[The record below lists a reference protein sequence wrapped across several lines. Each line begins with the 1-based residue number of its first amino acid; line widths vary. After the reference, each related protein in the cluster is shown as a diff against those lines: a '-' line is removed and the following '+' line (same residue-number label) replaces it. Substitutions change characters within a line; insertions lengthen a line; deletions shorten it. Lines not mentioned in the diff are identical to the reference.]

1 MVELRYYQTEAVQSI
16 YDYFGQHDGN
26 PLVVLPTGAGK
37 SLTLA
42 AFIQGAITQYPTTK
56 IVVLTH
62 VKELIEQDMKAVVRY
77 WPEAPVG
84 VWSAGLGQKQ
94 RRQVTVAGI
103 QSVHKLPAT
112 FGGTDLVIVDEAHLI
127 PRSADT
133 MYGRFI
139 AGLKSYNPHLKVIGL
154 TATPYR
160 MDSGM
165 LTEGEHRVFTDIA
178 YDINVGKLIKEGYLC
193 PLISKA
199 GVTKADL
206 SGVHTRGGEF
216 VPNELQAAMDQE
228 HLIEG
233 ALDEV
238 AALASDRKHVL
249 AFCAGID
256 HSRHVAEAARRRG
269 WTADYVSGEMAAG
282 ERDAKIAD
290 FKAGRTRILCNAML
304 LTTGFDFPSI
314 DCIAMLRPTKSVGL
328 YVQIM
333 GRGLRQDGV
342 KENTLVLDFAG
353 NIMRHGPI
361 DQVRVRRKG
370 KGDGESVAPVKEC
383 PNCHELVHTSIMVCP
398 ACEYEWPRKAA
409 HETEASDAV
418 VVAAIAEPRVHAVD
432 EVLYRRH
439 TKAGKPDSVKVSYS
453 CGKYE
458 FTEWLPIEDD
468 RSYVRKHAVTWCW
481 TRGVMCPDTVDQFL
495 DMVRAGRVP
504 APDAIRV
511 KPDGKYWRVLDA
523 NMGARRLNVSRVA
536 ERGSLMEFF

>member
-1 MVELRYYQTEAVQSI
+1 MVKLRYYQTDAIEAL
-16 YDYFGQHDGN
+16 YRYFGYSNGN

-42 AFIQGAITQYPTTK
+42 AFIEGAIRHYPSTR

-62 VKELIEQDMKAVVRY
+62 VKELIEQDMKAIIRY
-77 WPEAPVG
+77 WPEAPIG
-84 VWSAGLGQKQ
+84 VWSAGLKQK
-94 RRQVTVAGI
+94 RRDQVTVAGI
-103 QSVHKLPAT
+103 QSVHNKPAT

-127 PRSADT
+127 PRAAET

-165 LTEGEHRVFTDIA
+165 LTEGDDRVFTDIA

-206 SGVHTRGGEF
+206 SGVHTRGGEY
-216 VPNELQAAMDQE
+216 VPSELQAAMDQE

-233 ALDEV
+233 ALDEM
-238 AALASDRKHVL
+238 AALAPDRRHIL

-256 HSRHVAEAARRRG
+256 HSAHVAAAARRRG
-269 WTADYVSGEMAAG
+269 WTADYVSGEMETS

-290 FKAGRTRILCNAML
+290 FKAGRTRMLCNAML

-342 KENTLVLDFAG
+342 KTNTLVLDFAG
-353 NIMRHGPI
+353 NIQYHGPI

-370 KGDGESVAPVKEC
+370 KGDGESVAPMKVC
-383 PNCHELVHTSIMVCP
+383 PNCQELVHTSVMICP
-398 ACEYEWPRKAA
+398 CCEHEWKRGPSHDK
-409 HETEASDAV
+409 EASDAV
-418 VVAAIAEPRVHAVD
+418 VVAAITEPRVHAVD
-432 EVLYRRH
+432 RVIYRRH
-439 TKAGKPDSVKVSYS
+439 TKTGKPDSVKVSYV
-453 CGKYE
+453 CGKHE
-458 FTEWLPIEDD
+458 FTEWLPIEDE
-468 RSYVRKHAVTWCW
+468 RSYVRKHAVSWCW
-481 TRGVMCPDTVDQFL
+481 SRGVTCPDHVEPFL

-523 NMGARRLNVSRVA
+523 NMGARRLNVSSVV
-536 ERGSLMEFF
+536 ERGSLLEFL

>member
-1 MVELRYYQTEAVQSI
+1 MVELRYYQTDAIEAL
-16 YDYFGQHDGN
+16 YRYFGHSNGN

-42 AFIQGAITQYPTTK
+42 AFIEGAIRHYPSTR

-62 VKELIEQDMKAVVRY
+62 VKELIEQDMKAIVRY

-139 AGLKSYNPHLKVIGL
+139 AGLKAYNPHLKVIGL

-206 SGVHTRGGEF
+206 SSVHTRGGEF
-216 VPNELQAAMDQE
+216 VPSELQAAMDQE

-238 AALASDRKHVL
+238 AALAPDRNHIL

-304 LTTGFDFPSI
+304 LTTGFDYPSI

-342 KENTLVLDFAG
+342 KPNTLVLDFAG

-370 KGDGESVAPVKEC
+370 KADGESVAPVKEC
-383 PNCHELVHTSIMVCP
+383 PNCHELVHTSVMVCP
-398 ACEYEWPRKAA
+398 ACEYEWKRGPV
-409 HETEASDAV
+409 HDTEASEAV
-418 VVAAIAEPRVHAVD
+418 VVAA
-432 EVLYRRH
+432 
-439 TKAGKPDSVKVSYS
+439 
-453 CGKYE
+453 
-458 FTEWLPIEDD
+458 
-468 RSYVRKHAVTWCW
+468 
-481 TRGVMCPDTVDQFL
+481 
-495 DMVRAGRVP
+495 P
-504 APDAIRV
+504 AQP
-511 KPDGKYWRVLDA
+511 
-523 NMGARRLNVSRVA
+523 
-536 ERGSLMEFF
+536 